1 MVQVERRSERLQQ
14 FLAARGGIRLFVL
27 TAVTPMLN
35 RQSRYLL
42 IQWDGGGTL
51 LTCDDC
57 GLRAPFEEGREDAVA
72 PEKMDAFLEQMAA
85 VSVETLDDYRSS
97 NIHDGVTVIV
107 EYADHDTY
115 HRLRIID
122 PPPGS
127 LHARVLAAWFNAFPH
142 VRRALR

>member
-1 MVQVERRSERLQQ
+1 MVPDEKRSERLQQ
-14 FLAARGGIRLFVL
+14 FLAARGGLRLFVL
-27 TAVTPMLN
+27 TAVSPMLS

-42 IQWDGGGTL
+42 IQREGGGTL

-72 PEKMDAFLEQMAA
+72 PEPMAVFLEQMAI
-85 VSVETLDDYRSS
+85 VGVETLDDYRPA

-107 EYADHDTY
+107 EYVDHDTY

-127 LHARVLAAWFNAFPH
+127 LHARVLAAWANAFPR